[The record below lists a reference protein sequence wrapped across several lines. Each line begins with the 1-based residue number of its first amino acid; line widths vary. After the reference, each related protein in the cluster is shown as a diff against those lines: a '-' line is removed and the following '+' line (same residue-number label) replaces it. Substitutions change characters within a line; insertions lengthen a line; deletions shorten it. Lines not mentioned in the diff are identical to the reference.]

1 MLTDYHN
8 YTQLVSELESLAESY
23 PHLSRIYS
31 VGNSTENR
39 ELMVIQISEGVTE
52 VKIYLAFSL
61 VQLLHY
67 WALIGRE
74 LQSLE
79 IFQYV
84 PMPALLCHKEQAQET
99 KAPDMVGFRT
109 KYPHWHLWVFLAF
122 QWFFMV

>member
-1 MLTDYHN
+1 MRMLFISLQHCN
-8 YTQLVSELESLAESY
+8 SEMY
-23 PHLSRIYS
+23 P
-31 VGNSTENR
+31 
-39 ELMVIQISEGVTE
+39 
-52 VKIYLAFSL
+52 AFSL
-61 VQLLHY
+61 VELLDY

-122 QWFFMV
+122 QWFFMAQAIRMHRKDLL